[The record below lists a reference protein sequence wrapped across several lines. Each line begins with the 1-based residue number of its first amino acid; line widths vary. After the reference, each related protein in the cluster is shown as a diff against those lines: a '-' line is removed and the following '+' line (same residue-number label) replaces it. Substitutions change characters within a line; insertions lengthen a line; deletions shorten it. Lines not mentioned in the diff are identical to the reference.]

1 MRYLFLIYYSLVEKY
16 IHFKRIEIFLKNNA
30 TFKKPVIFDVG
41 AYKGDTVKLFSKIF
55 NQAKIFYFEPNFNSF
70 KILLKLKSNRINT
83 FNYALGNKNQSRRMN
98 LSSIDMT
105 YSLSTL
111 NKNSFYLKI
120 KNFISNNK
128 NKLKKSD
135 RVRVIKLD
143 NFCKKKRIKKIDII
157 KIDTEGHEYNVLL
170 GSKKTLSNIN
180 YLIIEIQKHKMYK
193 NYSIKKIESI
203 LKKNNF
209 VLIKTF
215 KFPLMFFEDRVYK
228 KINK

>member
-1 MRYLFLIYYSLVEKY
+1 M
-16 IHFKRIEIFLKNNA
+16 
-30 TFKKPVIFDVG
+30 
-41 AYKGDTVKLFSKIF
+41 
-55 NQAKIFYFEPNFNSF
+55 
-70 KILLKLKSNRINT
+70 KSNRINT
-83 FNYALGNKNQSRRMN
+83 FNYALGNKNQLRRMN

-180 YLIIEIQKHKMYK
+180 YLIIEI
-193 NYSIKKIESI
+193 
-203 LKKNNF
+203 
-209 VLIKTF
+209 
-215 KFPLMFFEDRVYK
+215 
-228 KINK
+228 